1 MKRILLIL
9 IAVLTALLL
18 PFTALAGDLTFRTTT
33 LDGKSYSDDNL
44 KNYRLT
50 MVNFWSEIS
59 DPCVSELPD
68 LQSLYS
74 QYEDL
79 LVLGVWVGEDKNYAI
94 STAAGYGVTYPLLNP
109 AGGLSD
115 YALKCSDIPATFF
128 FDKDGKQ
135 VGNSDG
141 YIGSHTYDEW
151 YAIILDVLQDVSAPQ
166 PPSVP
171 EKPSSVFPAKSS
183 LTIKGVRTQTVPVT
197 CSSLDDSV
205 KTVKSDNPKVA
216 KAGFSG
222 NTVIITSAKEPGK
235 ATVTVTTVKGATA
248 QIAVTV
254 KRGYALNKKEVS
266 LKKGKSFRIKVLSIP
281 ATVKAL
287 DFKSNK
293 PAVATVDSN
302 GKVRAVSKGKAKITV
317 TLSNSK
323 TLKLK
328 VIVK

>member
-135 VGNSDG
+135 VGNS
-141 YIGSHTYDEW
+141 SR
-151 YAIILDVLQDVSAPQ
+151 IIL
-166 PPSVP
+166 
-171 EKPSSVFPAKSS
+171 
-183 LTIKGVRTQTVPVT
+183 R
-197 CSSLDDSV
+197 
-205 KTVKSDNPKVA
+205 
-216 KAGFSG
+216 
-222 NTVIITSAKEPGK
+222 
-235 ATVTVTTVKGATA
+235 
-248 QIAVTV
+248 
-254 KRGYALNKKEVS
+254 
-266 LKKGKSFRIKVLSIP
+266 
-281 ATVKAL
+281 
-287 DFKSNK
+287 
-293 PAVATVDSN
+293 
-302 GKVRAVSKGKAKITV
+302 
-317 TLSNSK
+317 
-323 TLKLK
+323 
-328 VIVK
+328 